1 MALKRVE
8 DLTPEEVKERVSLYQ
23 RPCYYETQNTQ
34 ENIEG
39 RRESKRNYCQ
49 KKKAAKEERKKMED
63 EANGGNS
70 EERSKGNNTILQ
82 RKKWR
87 SEGRS
92 PYCLGRFCQVIRVN
106 WQRFFGW
113 ATLRNCAF
121 SWCLATA
128 ANKKLQFSGHKHF
141 SCDEVRKRCPKN
153 WRELTLYTPCRT
165 TAQNAHS
172 QILHLPKNI
181 ATRFFNF

>member
-1 MALKRVE
+1 MALKRAE

-34 ENIEG
+34 KNIEG

-82 RKKWR
+82 RKKM
-87 SEGRS
+87 E
-92 PYCLGRFCQVIRVN
+92 
-106 WQRFFGW
+106 
-113 ATLRNCAF
+113 
-121 SWCLATA
+121 
-128 ANKKLQFSGHKHF
+128 K
-141 SCDEVRKRCPKN
+141 
-153 WRELTLYTPCRT
+153 
-165 TAQNAHS
+165 
-172 QILHLPKNI
+172 
-181 ATRFFNF
+181 